1 MTSTEGQEQEQQ
13 QQQQPRPNTR
23 FGPDL
28 DGNEGMRVDVSERL
42 RDAGAGLRGDSGDSE
57 YPRVSNH
64 YDGQEVIY
72 KYSQNRIQNNCPQSI
87 EDRADW
93 IEKIGMM
100 LADDGSGIRWMV
112 INQQLPCIIDTPHIS
127 FETHKEY
134 IQHRVFSFDRVIPFS
149 HILTD
154 TREKCTVSV
163 QHSDGVQYKLQCPV
177 RIWQALSKK
186 VYTKLKLKIPHTL
199 RRFHQTVDNNDGEA
213 LVKSIRTTCDNMS
226 QTTAQLLELRKESI
240 KFDNL
245 SEWIQ
250 VRGDLLQLYR
260 DPEPRF
266 QWHARSVV

>member
-1 MTSTEGQEQEQQ
+1 M
-13 QQQQPRPNTR
+13 
-23 FGPDL
+23 
-28 DGNEGMRVDVSERL
+28 
-42 RDAGAGLRGDSGDSE
+42 
-57 YPRVSNH
+57 SNH

-112 INQQLPCIIDTPHIS
+112 TNQQLPCIIDNSILS
-127 FETHKEY
+127 FETHPNY
-134 IQHRVFSFDRVIPFS
+134 VQHRAFSFDRVIPFS

-154 TREKCTVSV
+154 TREKCTISV

-226 QTTAQLLELRKESI
+226 QTTAQLLELRKDSI

-260 DPEPRF
+260 DY
-266 QWHARSVV
+266 QQSVL